1 MSEAIKKIDDLL
13 NKYYDALETGNKKKQ
28 EKIYNEYLELKKQ
41 VKANLGSLSKSD
53 RKTYKIVSSE
63 FRILSSE
70 EERNK
75 LFEGINKSQ
84 SQSKKLQT
92 NDEYL
97 NEAKN
102 ITSNTTKALKQS
114 LQQLEEAKEI
124 GNGALI
130 TIKIDGD
137 KINNINNKMDEI
149 QSDSKIAMKLITR
162 SFKRLYTDKLIM
174 LFIFIV
180 VSLIIIILLFKYKI
194 IQI

>member
-1 MSEAIKKIDDLL
+1 MSEVIKKLDDLV
-13 NKYYDALETGNKKKQ
+13 NKYYDALEAGNKKKQ
-28 EKIYNEYLELKKQ
+28 EKIYNQYLELKKEA
-41 VKANLGSLSKSD
+41 KTNLNSLSKSD
-53 RKTYKIVSSE
+53 RKTYKMVCSE
-63 FRILSSE
+63 FRVISSE

-84 SQSKKLQT
+84 SQSKKLQS

-102 ITSNTTKALKQS
+102 MASDTTKVLKKS
-114 LQQLEEAKEI
+114 LQELEEATEI
-124 GNGALI
+124 GNEALV
-130 TIKIDGD
+130 TIKIDDD
-137 KINNINNKMDEI
+137 KLNNINNKMDEI

-162 SFKRLYTDKLIM
+162 SLKRLYTDKLIL